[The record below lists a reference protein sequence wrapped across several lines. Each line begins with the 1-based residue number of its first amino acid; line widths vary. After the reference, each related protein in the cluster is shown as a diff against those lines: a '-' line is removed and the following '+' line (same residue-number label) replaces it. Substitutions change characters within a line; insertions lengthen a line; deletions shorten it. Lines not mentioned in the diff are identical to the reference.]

1 MYCVRCFCVII
12 VLFCCCREFG
22 MRCKELHKNK
32 RISMNSSYFSKRENP
47 KKNWTK
53 VQCVSNCYLRFEES
67 HLIWDLYFFFL
78 IQFHCKIFQPKH
90 VFILL
95 LLAKITY
102 IFRSQEAFSWV
113 EFNPVFH
120 APLIDNFLRLF
131 EETHY
136 VTVEPLD
143 QD

>member
-1 MYCVRCFCVII
+1 MSCFSRRFEKLVDETI
-12 VLFCCCREFG
+12 VLT
-22 MRCKELHKNK
+22 KPQIKK
-32 RISMNSSYFSKRENP
+32 AFSAR
-47 KKNWTK
+47 
-53 VQCVSNCYLRFEES
+53 VLCSLILCYHCIILLLSRVRDARFEES

-78 IQFHCKIFQPKH
+78 IQFNCKIFQPKH

-113 EFNPVFH
+113 EFNPVFN
-120 APLIDNFLRLF
+120 APLLDNFFRLF